1 MCVSDTTTH
10 TCRGK
15 GQRQYCCRC
24 SAPIQFGQLYQ
35 RHVWRPGKNTRLQVM
50 VEHAREED
58 CEAGVFDLEPAHT
71 EMATSGIALTVVLKE
86 RIVAKQTIGGEMVH
100 EIELYTDLEVAE
112 PEPWPDYDYGA
123 LDGFD
128 LSIPF

>member
-1 MCVSDTTTH
+1 
-10 TCRGK
+10 
-15 GQRQYCCRC
+15 
-24 SAPIQFGQLYQ
+24 
-35 RHVWRPGKNTRLQVM
+35 M

-128 LSIPF
+128 LSIPFWAKQNPNPSRKHAEGFLFYTKSSTNSPKTD